1 MADYRDPKVTS
12 TGTKRDSGTSKWIG
26 IAVAV
31 LVLLIL
37 IAWWTGAFNGADD
50 VEPVATPPATTE
62 APATGA
68 TGTTTGTTGTTTGTT
83 GTTEQPATPPA
94 QQ

>member
-12 TGTKRDSGTSKWIG
+12 TGTRRDGGTGKWIG

-31 LVLLIL
+31 LVVLAL
-37 IAWWTGAFNGADD
+37 IAWWGGAFNGGE
-50 VEPVATPPATTE
+50 VEPEAMAPGAEAPTTEGTATPPAE
-62 APATGA
+62 
-68 TGTTTGTTGTTTGTT
+68 
-83 GTTEQPATPPA
+83 GTTEQPAAPA